1 LCDGVQ
7 EGEARIR
14 QDWGLMAL
22 LQAICE
28 DFMVVGLEV
37 MFETVF
43 EEVLMHFLSNLDT
56 VRVGAG

>member
-1 LCDGVQ
+1 
-7 EGEARIR
+7 
-14 QDWGLMAL
+14 MAL